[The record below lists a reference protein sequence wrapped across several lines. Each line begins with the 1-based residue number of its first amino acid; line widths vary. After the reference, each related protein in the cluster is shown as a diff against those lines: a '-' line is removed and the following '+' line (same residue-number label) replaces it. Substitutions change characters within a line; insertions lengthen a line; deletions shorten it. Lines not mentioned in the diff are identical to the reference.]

1 MLYGYDTG
9 IISGALLQISREFH
23 IGNGMK
29 QVIAAGILLGAVIG
43 ALTCSVLSERIGRH
57 RTILLICT
65 VFILGSVPARSP
77 LRRSPWPCA
86 GCCSASPSAARPR
99 PCPCTWQCW
108 PPRGSVGA

>member
-1 MLYGYDTG
+1 MLMTAVVSAVSGMLYGYDTG

-57 RTILLICT
+57 R
-65 VFILGSVPARSP
+65 RS
-77 LRRSPWPCA
+77 C
-86 GCCSASPSAARPR
+86 
-99 PCPCTWQCW
+99 
-108 PPRGSVGA
+108 